1 MTMCATGIP
10 VSWLAR
16 ARAVRK
22 ITRHGAE
29 VVADEGQRRPAVL
42 DDHCLRHQRIVN
54 AGADQ
59 LGVIPRAPPADRR
72 RDVGGGEAGLE
83 RSATNLQVQIANLR
97 FAPDD
102 LLPAGGLGLHGGRA
116 CPKTQKGNDESSR
129 RSAGFMRVRVQGP
142 WHSRARV
149 QGCGER
155 FADGGGVASSST
167 KRKPMSSLFR
177 CTVPL
182 KR

>member
-1 MTMCATGIP
+1 M
-10 VSWLAR
+10 SWLAR

-72 RDVGGGEAGLE
+72 RDVGG
-83 RSATNLQVQIANLR
+83 RSRPGKECPEPPGA
-97 FAPDD
+97 DSE
-102 LLPAGGLGLHGGRA
+102 PA
-116 CPKTQKGNDESSR
+116 
-129 RSAGFMRVRVQGP
+129 V
-142 WHSRARV
+142 RAR
-149 QGCGER
+149 
-155 FADGGGVASSST
+155 
-167 KRKPMSSLFR
+167 
-177 CTVPL
+177 
-182 KR
+182 